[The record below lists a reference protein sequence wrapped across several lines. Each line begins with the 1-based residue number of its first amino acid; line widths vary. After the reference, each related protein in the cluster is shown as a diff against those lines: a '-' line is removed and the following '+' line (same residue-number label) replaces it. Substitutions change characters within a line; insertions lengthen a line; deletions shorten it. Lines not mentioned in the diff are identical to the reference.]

1 MAPFSS
7 DLVTS
12 KTDASKL
19 GEANWSTREPGRTSM
34 RSRWVRDR
42 SAMPRWVTTTP
53 LGRPV
58 EPEV

>member
-1 MAPFSS
+1 M
-7 DLVTS
+7 TS
-12 KTDASKL
+12 KTAASKL
-19 GEANWSTREPGRTSM
+19 GEANWSTRESGVTSI
-34 RSRWVRDR
+34 RSRWVRAR